1 VTGLHPPGTV
11 AGVLYQEPATRELV
25 VRVARPRGLAAYDLL
40 QLIDNGDGLAERWTT
55 VAEDEQPPPDA
66 ALRIPDDVA
75 RALLDALQIHYGG
88 ESTARASRADL
99 LAERA
104 RVDKMTDALITIAT
118 RGPAGPATG

>member
-1 VTGLHPPGTV
+1 
-11 AGVLYQEPATRELV
+11 
-25 VRVARPRGLAAYDLL
+25 
-40 QLIDNGDGLAERWTT
+40 
-55 VAEDEQPPPDA
+55 
-66 ALRIPDDVA
+66 VA

-88 ESTARASRADL
+88 ESNARASRADL